1 MNYLPIAFKV
11 NGCISLADFDRMWDD
26 LLDMG
31 VSLTQHTFHFVDG
44 FLYVEGD
51 IPDSWKTAKEVKKY
65 CMRTGGIDIDA
76 RKMREWRR
84 VA

>member
-11 NGCISLADFDRMWDD
+11 NGCVSLKDFDRMWDD

-31 VSLTQHTFHFVDG
+31 LSLRPDTFQFANG

-51 IPDSWKTAKEVKKY
+51 IPESWQTAREVKKY
-65 CMRTGGIDIDA
+65 CMRTGGIEIDGQT
-76 RKMREWRR
+76 MRDWF
-84 VA
+84 